1 MRIGLVSPYS
11 LAQFGGV
18 QGQVAGLAEALTRRG
33 HLVVVAAPEPTGGA
47 AQRLMDQGIQLID
60 AGATIGIRANG
71 SVAPVSL
78 DLRASVA
85 VRRALV
91 RFGVDV
97 VHLHEPLAPS
107 AGYAC
112 ILKPPA
118 PLVGTFHRAGGGAKF
133 HLLAPIRPLLGARL
147 KRSYA
152 VSNAALEFS
161 AFVTTAKVEVLF
173 NGVDLQAVETSMP
186 LSLAHPSIGFIG
198 RHEKRKGLAVLLE
211 AHRELEDVTLVIA
224 GEGPE
229 TERLMQEYPPSPTRR
244 WLGRVS
250 EEEKYGLLLGAE
262 VICAPSLGGESFGV
276 VIIEALA
283 ARSIA
288 VASDLPGYG
297 EAANGHAL
305 LVGPGDPV
313 ALRAALQSGVT
324 MATSSE
330 GLGSLASLEASA
342 QHAASWSLEALAARY
357 EAAYLE
363 AIDERPLRYE
373 DQ

>member
-11 LAQFGGV
+11 LAAFGGV
-18 QGQVAGLAEALTRRG
+18 QGQVVGLAEALTRRG
-33 HLVVVAAPEPTGGA
+33 HLVVVAAPEPTGPA
-47 AQRLMDQGIQLID
+47 AQRLMDRGIQLID

-85 VRRALV
+85 VRRALI

-118 PLVGTFHRAGGGAKF
+118 PLVGTFHRAGGGPMF

-147 KRSYA
+147 KRSFA

-161 AFVTTAKVEVLF
+161 NYVTTADVEVLF
-173 NGVDLQAVETSMP
+173 NGVDLDALTRAVP
-186 LSLAHPSIGFIG
+186 LSFDGPSIGFIG

-211 AHRELEDVTLVIA
+211 AHRELEGVTLVIA

-229 TERLMQEYPPSPTRR
+229 TEHLMAEYPPSSTRK

-250 EEEKYGLLLGAE
+250 EEDKYGLSLAAD
-262 VICAPSLGGESFGV
+262 IFCAPSLGGESFGV
-276 VIIEALA
+276 VVIEALA
-283 ARSIA
+283 ARSLV

-305 LVGPGDPV
+305 LVQPGDVAALRV
-313 ALRAALQSGVT
+313 ALRSALGALADRQGR
-324 MATSSE
+324 
-330 GLGSLASLEASA
+330 GSLDSLELGAE
-342 QHAASWSLEALAARY
+342 HAASWSLDHLAARY

-363 AIDERPLRYE
+363 ALH
-373 DQ
+373 